1 VNLPIDSVVDL
12 SIVFCMFTRGYYKQ
26 TSTKNGTAFGSIYQ
40 GKFYAVK
47 TQGFLCAQKRATN
60 ETGPHHMT
68 LKNDED

>member
-26 TSTKNGTAFGSIYQ
+26 TSTENGTAFGSIYQ

-47 TQGFLCAQKRATN
+47 TQGFSAPKN
-60 ETGPHHMT
+60 ESPMSQDPITSH
-68 LKNDED
+68 